1 MSNLQNRPPNALRT
15 TKNMKAVVFSEQGGT
30 EVLRWTDVP
39 KPILDATDVLVKVEA
54 CAVNYLDIHARRNR
68 PEIAEKLR
76 RGDTPH
82 ILGSDIAGVVVEV
95 GGSVQKHR
103 DGHRERKGSPT
114 AGDRVVLAPCIP
126 CKACNDCHRGAE
138 NLCATQRLIGFQTNG
153 GYAEYVKAPAQNA
166 IRMPDALS
174 FVNAAALPIAYLTAW
189 HMLMTRAQL
198 RPGEDILIL
207 GAGGSVGSAGLQ
219 IAKLAGARIF
229 ATAST
234 AQKCERARELGADV
248 IIQYTARDFSEVV
261 LEETDGRGVDVVLEH
276 IGAATWRQSIASLAK
291 NGRLVSCGVTTGNL
305 GEIDIRKMYQKELTL
320 MGSALGTVAELRT
333 LIRLAGQ
340 GKLEPIIDSVL
351 PMPRA
356 SEAHTLLEN
365 RQNFGKVCLV
375 PEL

>member
-1 MSNLQNRPPNALRT
+1 
-15 TKNMKAVVFSEQGGT
+15 MKAVVFSEQGGP

-39 KPILDATDVLVKVEA
+39 KPPLDATDVLVKVEA

-82 ILGSDIAGVVVEV
+82 ILGSDIAGVVVE
-95 GGSVQKHR
+95 HR
-103 DGHRERKGSPT
+103 DREGSPTGRNRDLEVSPTGRHRDREVSPT

-126 CKACNDCHRGAE
+126 CEVCSDCHRGAE
-138 NLCATQRLIGFQTNG
+138 NLCTTQQLIGFQTNG
-153 GYAEYVKAPAQNA
+153 GYAEYVKAPAQNV
-166 IRMPDALS
+166 IPIPDSLS
-174 FVNAAALPIAYLTAW
+174 FVNAAAMPIAYLTAW

-198 RPGEDILIL
+198 LPGEDILIL

-219 IAKLAGARIF
+219 IAKLTGARIF

-234 AQKCERARELGADV
+234 AEKCARARELGADV
-248 IIQYTARDFSEVV
+248 VIHYTERDFSEAV

-276 IGAATWRQSIASLAK
+276 VGAATWGQSIASLAK
-291 NGRLVSCGVTTGNL
+291 NGRLVSCGVTTGNI

-320 MGSALGTVAELRT
+320 MGSALGTRAELRK
-333 LIRLAGQ
+333 LIHLAGQ

-351 PMPRA
+351 PLRRA

>member
-1 MSNLQNRPPNALRT
+1 
-15 TKNMKAVVFSEQGGT
+15 MKAVVFSEQGGP
-30 EVLRWTDVP
+30 EVLHWTDVP
-39 KPILDATDVLVKVEA
+39 KPPLDATDVLVKVEA

-82 ILGSDIAGVVVEV
+82 ILGSDIAGVVVQV
-95 GGSVQKHR
+95 GDSVRGHR
-103 DGHRERKGSPT
+103 DQAGSPTGRNQDQEGSPT
-114 AGDRVVLAPCIP
+114 AGERVVLAPCIP
-126 CKACNDCHRGAE
+126 CEVCSDCHRGAE
-138 NLCATQRLIGFQTNG
+138 NLCATQQLIGFQTNG

-166 IRMPDALS
+166 MPIPDSLS
-174 FVNAAALPIAYLTAW
+174 FVNAAAMPIAYLTAW

-198 RPGEDILIL
+198 LPGEDILIL

-234 AQKCERARELGADV
+234 AEKCARARELGADV
-248 IIQYTARDFSEVV
+248 VIHYTERDFSEAV

-276 IGAATWRQSIASLAK
+276 VGAATWGQSIASLAK
-291 NGRLVSCGVTTGNL
+291 NGRLVSCGVTTGNI

-320 MGSALGTVAELRT
+320 MGSALGTRAELRK
-333 LIRLAGQ
+333 LIHLAGQ

-351 PMPRA
+351 PLRRA

>member
-1 MSNLQNRPPNALRT
+1 
-15 TKNMKAVVFSEQGGT
+15 MKAVVFSEQGGP
-30 EVLRWTDVP
+30 EVLHWTDIP
-39 KPILDATDVLVKVEA
+39 KPPLDATDVLVKVEA

-82 ILGSDIAGVVVEV
+82 ILGSDIAGVVVE
-95 GGSVQKHR
+95 HR
-103 DGHRERKGSPT
+103 DMEGSPT
-114 AGDRVVLAPCIP
+114 ASARVVLAPCIP
-126 CKACNDCHRGAE
+126 CEVCSDCHRGAE
-138 NLCATQRLIGFQTNG
+138 NLCATQQLIGFQTNG

-166 IRMPDALS
+166 MPIPDSLS
-174 FVNAAALPIAYLTAW
+174 FVNAAAMPIAYLTAW

-234 AQKCERARELGADV
+234 AEKCARARELGADV
-248 IIQYTARDFSEVV
+248 VIHYTERDFSEAV

-276 IGAATWRQSIASLAK
+276 VGAATWGQSIASLAK
-291 NGRLVSCGVTTGNL
+291 NGRLVSCGVTTGNI

-320 MGSALGTVAELRT
+320 MGSALGTRAELRK
-333 LIRLAGQ
+333 LIHLAGQ
-340 GKLEPIIDSVL
+340 GKLEPVIDSVL
-351 PMPRA
+351 PLRRA